1 MAEAPSELPEGE
13 IMAGRS
19 KPAPLRMAELG
30 KPSDSS
36 RDSSPMGAALMARKA
51 ERQKD
56 SSLQGSMASPDGE
69 CDSPGWETNFSRM
82 QEEDSGLRQNN
93 SSLQASAICCAKR
106 SSGSITANR
115 CRGQASCNSQRGGR
129 RSSSRP
135 DRISCSR
142 LRHCKSNCKSRRC
155 LASHCVL

>member
-82 QEEDSGLRQNN
+82 QEEDSGLRQHN
-93 SSLQASAICCAKR
+93 SSPQGAALLRKKIERQHHGEPMPRAGELQQPARRPPQQLSA
-106 SSGSITANR
+106 GSD
-115 CRGQASCNSQRGGR
+115 QLQPPSPLQ
-129 RSSSRP
+129 
-135 DRISCSR
+135 
-142 LRHCKSNCKSRRC
+142 K
-155 LASHCVL
+155 